1 MWSVICA
8 GHRGDDD
15 GTDAGTDPVRRAQE
29 HLQEQGRVA
38 RQRDVYVR
46 SGIRGRILPDGRVRR
61 LLQVRNVLAV
71 GGGTADVPVLGDQ
84 LRRPV

>member
-1 MWSVICA
+1 MWSVCA

-15 GTDAGTDPVRRAQE
+15 RTDAGTDPVRRAQE

-46 SGIRGRILPDGRVRR
+46 PGI
-61 LLQVRNVLAV
+61 
-71 GGGTADVPVLGDQ
+71 
-84 LRRPV
+84 